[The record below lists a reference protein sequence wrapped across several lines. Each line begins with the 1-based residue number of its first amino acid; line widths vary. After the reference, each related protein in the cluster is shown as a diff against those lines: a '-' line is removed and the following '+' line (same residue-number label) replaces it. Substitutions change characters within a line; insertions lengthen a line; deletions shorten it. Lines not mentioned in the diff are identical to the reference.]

1 MYVMLSRCWAATGDM
16 HDPSIKEWVTHNAR
30 VGQTVEG
37 MGDAQGLGPTLGGS
51 RVILTPRCRT
61 AAGNPGLGMEVS
73 QRRKSLW
80 QVSGLMPSTMRS
92 RLGIQLT
99 ARWQF
104 CRHTHCPFS
113 MPRISTFSAC
123 RRDKKRRDYAFRHQS
138 NKKLSRPGCPGS
150 QPAHT
155 LLM

>member
-1 MYVMLSRCWAATGDM
+1 M

-30 VGQTVEG
+30 VDKQLKVWE
-37 MGDAQGLGPTLGGS
+37 MHRAWGPTLGGS

-61 AAGNPGLGMEVS
+61 AAGKPGLGMEVS

-104 CRHTHCPFS
+104 CRQTHCPFS
-113 MPRISTFSAC
+113 MPAISTFSAC
-123 RRDKKRRDYAFRHQS
+123 THIAR
-138 NKKLSRPGCPGS
+138 C
-150 QPAHT
+150 
-155 LLM
+155 M